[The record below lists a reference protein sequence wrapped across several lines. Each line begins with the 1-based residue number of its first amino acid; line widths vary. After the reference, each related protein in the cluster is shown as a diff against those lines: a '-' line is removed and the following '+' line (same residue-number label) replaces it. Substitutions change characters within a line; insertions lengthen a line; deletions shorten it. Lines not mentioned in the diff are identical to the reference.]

1 MALTNQFVK
10 DMYLMIDGQIHHVL
24 DRQYKTQGRQGGL
37 MILKMK
43 NLSSGNIVTQ
53 THKSGFKIEQ
63 IEVETVEVQY
73 LYKDPTGIYF
83 MDMNTFETVS
93 IPAAII
99 GSYVNYLKEGDKVL
113 ALTYN
118 GKFLNIKQNVSVN
131 LLVTE
136 TYDAVKGNTSTNAM
150 KDATVETGYKL
161 KVPLFIQKGDKISIN
176 TDSGEY
182 TGRIND

>member
-10 DMYLMIDGQIHHVL
+10 DMYLMIDGQIHHIL

-37 MILKMK
+37 MILKMR
-43 NLSSGNIVTQ
+43 NLSNGNIVTQ

-73 LYKDPTGIYF
+73 LYKDETGIYF
-83 MDMNTFETVS
+83 MDMNSFETVS
-93 IPAAII
+93 IPAKIV
-99 GSYVNYLKEGDKVL
+99 GNYVNFLKEGDKVL
-113 ALTYN
+113 ALTHN
-118 GKFLNIKQNVSVN
+118 GKFLNIKQNISVN

-136 TYDAVKGNTSTNAM
+136 TYDAVKGNTANNAF
-150 KDATVETGYKL
+150 KDATVETGYTL
-161 KVPLFIQKGDKISIN
+161 KVPLFIKKDDKISIS

-182 TGRIND
+182 TGRVNE